1 MVKKT
6 LFEGWSICSGQR
18 WSLCSGEGG
27 LFDRHWAGH
36 FTPALGGHFSR
47 FFQYATGN
55 QKFDEKN
62 NVKFIE
68 VAYLIKKE
76 NFTKRNSNF
85 TSGN

>member
-36 FTPALGGHFSR
+36 FTPAL
-47 FFQYATGN
+47 
-55 QKFDEKN
+55 
-62 NVKFIE
+62 
-68 VAYLIKKE
+68 
-76 NFTKRNSNF
+76 
-85 TSGN
+85 